1 MEASVQSRNPYST
14 PKAQV
19 SGAKNEFGVI
29 KIFSAKGRIGRVRY
43 IGYSIGLTVLIAML
57 IGGLGGVLAAAV
69 SPGAAVAVAG
79 VGYIFMFVVMFL
91 LTIQRAHDFNS
102 TGWLSLLSLI
112 PLVNFIFWFIPGT
125 EGENRFGKQT
135 PPNGTGAILLA
146 AVLPFVFVVGIVA
159 AIALPA
165 YQDYVKRAAEASG
178 QQTQ

>member
-19 SGAKNEFGVI
+19 SGAKGEFGEV

-43 IGYSIGLTVLIAML
+43 IGYSIGLTLLIGMLIA
-57 IGGLGGVLAAAV
+57 GLGAAGAAIG
-69 SPGAAVAVAG
+69 PGATMAVVV

-91 LTIQRAHDFNS
+91 LTVQRAHDFNS

-112 PLVNFIFWFIPGT
+112 PLVNLIFWFIPGT

-135 PPNGTGAILLA
+135 PPNGTGAVLLA
-146 AVLPFVFVVGIVA
+146 AILPIVFVVGILAAVA
-159 AIALPA
+159 IPS
-165 YQDYVKRAAEASG
+165 YQEYVKRAAEVSG
-178 QQTQ
+178 QQPQ

>member
-14 PKAQV
+14 PKATV
-19 SGAKNEFGVI
+19 SGAQTEFGEI
-29 KIFSAKGRIGRVRY
+29 KILSARGRLGRVRY
-43 IGYSIGLTVLIAML
+43 IGYSIGLTLLVAML
-57 IGGLGGVLAAAV
+57 VGGLGGGLATAV
-69 SPGAAVAVAG
+69 GPGVAMAVAG
-79 VGYIFMFVVMFL
+79 IGYIFMFVVMFL
-91 LTIQRAHDFNS
+91 LTIQRAHDFNT

-112 PLVNFIFWFIPGT
+112 PLVNFIFWFVPGT

-135 PPNGTGAILLA
+135 PPNSVGAMLLA
-146 AVLPFVFVVGIVA
+146 SILPLIFVVGIVA